1 MAERSGQKV
10 QEVNFQ
16 AGYFMEV
23 GLGRLMVGGPW
34 THEGSTRVEPELDCM
49 SMLGELNER

>member
-23 GLGRLMVGGPW
+23 GLGRLMVGGVYRSG
-34 THEGSTRVEPELDCM
+34 TGAGLYEYAR
-49 SMLGELNER
+49 